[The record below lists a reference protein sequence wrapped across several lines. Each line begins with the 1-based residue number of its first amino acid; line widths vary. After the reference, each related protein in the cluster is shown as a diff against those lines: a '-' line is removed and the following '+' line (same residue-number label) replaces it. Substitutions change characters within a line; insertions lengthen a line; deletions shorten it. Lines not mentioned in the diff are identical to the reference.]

1 MKQLKL
7 YGKKLGI
14 ALLGMIILTLI
25 LSILN
30 FFGIFIGKISH
41 VISFLFM
48 LALCFYMGLTSGKLA
63 EKKGYIEG
71 LKIGGLLVLF
81 LLLIDLIF
89 FCSPFSLRRMAYYFI
104 LLLTCTI
111 SSMIGINKKK

>member
-14 ALLGMIILTLI
+14 ASIGIIVLSLF

-30 FFGIFIGKISH
+30 FFGILIGKVSH
-41 VISFLFM
+41 IISFLFM
-48 LALCFYMGLTSGKLA
+48 LALCFYLGLSSGKLA
-63 EKKGYIEG
+63 EKNGYIEG
-71 LKIGGLLVLF
+71 LKIGGLLILLF
-81 LLLIDLIF
+81 LLIDVIF
-89 FCSPFSLRRMAYYFI
+89 FGSSFSLQKIAYYFI
-104 LLLTCTI
+104 LLLTCTV